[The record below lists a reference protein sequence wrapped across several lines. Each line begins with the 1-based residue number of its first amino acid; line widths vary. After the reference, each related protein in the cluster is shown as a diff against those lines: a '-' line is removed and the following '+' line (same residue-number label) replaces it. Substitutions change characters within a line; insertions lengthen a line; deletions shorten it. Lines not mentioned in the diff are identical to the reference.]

1 MCFGKAGCISIII
14 SNKVE
19 IGDRE
24 TNGDPYTVIQEK
36 DNEDCISQNLSDC
49 KWSKPKST
57 R

>member
-14 SNKVE
+14 SNKLE

-49 KWSKPKST
+49 K
-57 R
+57 